1 MVVFLISLAVVVI
14 GFVLTMTMHSLLGM
28 LLIIGGVAAVGVSV
42 LPDVIDRFTVFLST
56 GSFRRRDRRGTTR

>member
-1 MVVFLISLAVVVI
+1 VVVFLISLAVAII

-28 LLIIGGVAAVGVSV
+28 LLIIGGVSAIGVYM

-56 GSFRRRDRRGTTR
+56 GSFRRHDWRGD